1 MKIKTTKKVSFI
13 KRTSSERKKQV
24 LSFYMPILF
33 LMLVCS
39 ILLTSCKEEVIGQ
52 YPVDSTP
59 PQKIANPLVTNIKGG
74 ATIKYDLP
82 QDKDLLYV
90 KAIYKLPNGEQKETL
105 ASAFVNELTIKGF
118 ARSTKT
124 NVQLVTVDRS
134 QNESDPVT
142 VEIEPF
148 DSSIFEIYESLSVIA
163 SFGGIKLNWENTTNE
178 EVMVGVLYKDEEN
191 SFVPLENFY
200 SSVDLGDVAVRGLE
214 SKETEFGIYIR
225 DIFNNYTDTL
235 VLKLTPWEESEL
247 DKKLWRGMP
256 LCSSFTL
263 STWSDPIN
271 KLWDGKT
278 IVGLGDI
285 YYLNTTSDRI
295 FFTIDLGVTTK
306 LSRFKFW
313 GRNEWYFNL
322 HHPKEFEIWGTNDPV
337 VATGDACSWDGWEL
351 LLSGVSEKPSGPD
364 ATPFANLSS
373 EDLALAHAG
382 EEFEFPLEVP
392 LVRYIRFRT
401 LRTWTDSN
409 SSFLG
414 ELTFWGQID
423 D

>member
-163 SFGGIKLNWENTTNE
+163 SFGGIKLKWDNTDNE
-178 EVMVGVLYKDEEN
+178 EVMIGVLYKDEEN

-200 SSVDLGDVAVRGLE
+200 SSVDLGDVAVRGME
-214 SKETEFGIYIR
+214 SEETEFGIYIR

-235 VLKLTPWEESEL
+235 VLMLTPWEESEL
-247 DKKLWRGMP
+247 DKSLWRQMP
-256 LCSSFTL
+256 LCSSFKISPWGASSMTV
-263 STWSDPIN
+263 
-271 KLWDGKT
+271 LWDG
-278 IVGLGDI
+278 I
-285 YYLNTTSDRI
+285 YITESIFYLNNSTSEHI
-295 FFTIDLGVTTK
+295 FFTMDLGVTAK

-313 GRNEWYFNL
+313 GRNNWYFNL
-322 HHPKEFEIWGTNDPV
+322 HHPKEIEIWGTNDPE
-337 VATGDACSWDGWEL
+337 VANSDPCSWEGWEL
-351 LLSGVSEKPSGPD
+351 LLSPVSTKPSGPD
-364 ATPFANLSS
+364 ATAFANLTT
-373 EDLALAHAG
+373 EDLALARAG

-392 LVRYIRFRT
+392 KVRYIRFRT
-401 LRTWTDSN
+401 VRTWTDSS

-414 ELTFWGQID
+414 ELTFWGQAN
-423 D
+423 

>member
-163 SFGGIKLNWENTTNE
+163 SFGGIKLKWDNTDNE
-178 EVMVGVLYKDEEN
+178 EVMIGVLYKDEEN

-200 SSVDLGDVAVRGLE
+200 SSVDLGDVAVRGME
-214 SKETEFGIYIR
+214 SEETEFGIYIR
-225 DIFNNYTDTL
+225 DIYNNYTDTL
-235 VLKLTPWEESEL
+235 VLMLTPWEESEL
-247 DKKLWRGMP
+247 DKSLWRQMP
-256 LCSSFTL
+256 LCSSFKISPWGASSMTV
-263 STWSDPIN
+263 
-271 KLWDGKT
+271 LWDG
-278 IVGLGDI
+278 I
-285 YYLNTTSDRI
+285 YITESIFYLNNSTSEHI
-295 FFTIDLGVTTK
+295 FFTMDLGVTAK

-313 GRNEWYFNL
+313 GRNNWYFNL
-322 HHPKEFEIWGTNDPV
+322 HHPKEIEIWGTNDPE
-337 VATGDACSWDGWEL
+337 VANSDPCSWKGWEL
-351 LLSGVSEKPSGPD
+351 LLSPVSTKPSGPD
-364 ATPFANLSS
+364 ATAFANLTT
-373 EDLALAHAG
+373 EDLALARAG

-392 LVRYIRFRT
+392 KVRYIRFRT
-401 LRTWTDSN
+401 VRTWTDSS

-414 ELTFWGQID
+414 ELTFWGQAN
-423 D
+423 

>member
-1 MKIKTTKKVSFI
+1 MKEYKIKHISSLN
-13 KRTSSERKKQV
+13 RTPYLRENYIFGFFK
-24 LSFYMPILF
+24 
-33 LMLVCS
+33 S
-39 ILLTSCKEEVIGQ
+39 ILLLSMVFSTLFTSCKEETIGQ
-52 YPVDSTP
+52 YPVDNTP
-59 PQKIANPLVTNIKGG
+59 PQRVSNPMITNIKGG
-74 ATIKYDLP
+74 AIIKYDLP
-82 QDKDLLYV
+82 YDDDLLYV
-90 KAIYKLPNGEQKETL
+90 KAVYKLPNGEEKETL

-118 ARSTKT
+118 ARSAKTK
-124 NVQLVTVDRS
+124 VLLITVDRS
-134 QNESDPVT
+134 QNQSDPVEI
-142 VEIEPF
+142 EIEPLDSPIF
-148 DSSIFEIYESLSVIA
+148 DIYKSLSVIA
-163 SFGGIKLNWENTTNE
+163 SFGGIKLSWQNPEKE
-178 EVMVGVLYKDEEN
+178 DIVVGVLYKDEDN
-191 SFVPLENFY
+191 SFTSIDNFY
-200 SSVDLGDVAVRGLE
+200 TSIDEGVGAVRGLE
-214 SKETEFGIYIR
+214 SKESVFGVFIR
-225 DIFNNYTDTL
+225 DVHKNYTDTL
-235 VLKLTPWEESEL
+235 FTTLIPWEESEL
-247 DKKLWRGMP
+247 DKQLWRGMP

-278 IVGLGDI
+278 VVGLGDI
-285 YYLNTTSDRI
+285 YYLNTTSSRI
-295 FFTIDLGVTTK
+295 FFTIDLGVATK

-337 VATGDACSWDGWEL
+337 VATSDACSWDGWEL
-351 LLSGVSEKPSGPD
+351 LLSGVSEKPSGPG
-364 ATPFANLSS
+364 ATAFANLST